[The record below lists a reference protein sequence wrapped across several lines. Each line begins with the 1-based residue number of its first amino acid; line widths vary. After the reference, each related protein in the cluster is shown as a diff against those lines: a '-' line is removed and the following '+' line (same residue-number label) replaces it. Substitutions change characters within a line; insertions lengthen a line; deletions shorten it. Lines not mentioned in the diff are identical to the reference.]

1 MSCSDDRI
9 LCSGSIKIQ
18 EIKLMTKLNN
28 KSDSTVSKDGLDK
41 VTAGQRPFSKINFW
55 MMGGCLALIII
66 GFLLMSGGGTNG
78 TDFNPEVFS
87 TRRIVV
93 AQNKGVKPF
102 HSLYF
107 VKSLKSLNSL

>member
-1 MSCSDDRI
+1 MAI
-9 LCSGSIKIQ
+9 QNIKT
-18 EIKLMTKLNN
+18 ENT
-28 KSDSTVSKDGLDK
+28 SKDGLDK
-41 VTAGQRPFSKINFW
+41 MNSSQRPFSKVNFW

-93 AQNKGVKPF
+93 GPLLSFLGFLLMAFSIIWMPRKK
-102 HSLYF
+102 
-107 VKSLKSLNSL
+107 